1 MKAVVYTLGCK
12 VNDVESGSIIRG
24 LETLGYEVSREL
36 ESADLY
42 VVNTCAVTAE
52 AERKSRQ
59 TVGKVIKCNPA
70 AKVIV
75 CGCASEKSPTDFD
88 IVLCSLRE
96 FFFGESGTLTWDMV
110 DYLENLPYYI
120 ETKDF
125 ICVHAGI
132 PLDENKNLIPLNQVE
147 EEYFLYDRRFKDSD
161 VIHNSEK
168 CVFYGHTVAENG
180 KITSYKRKNA
190 IGNNIKDF
198 YKIHLDT
205 GAWQNG
211 VLGCFCL
218 ENCECIYV
226 KKPN

>member
-1 MKAVVYTLGCK
+1 MTYFVSDLHGEYELFVALLKKINFGEY
-12 VNDVESGSIIRG
+12 DVM
-24 LETLGYEVSREL
+24 Y
-36 ESADLY
+36 
-42 VVNTCAVTAE
+42 
-52 AERKSRQ
+52 
-59 TVGKVIKCNPA
+59 
-70 AKVIV
+70 V
-75 CGCASEKSPTDFD
+75 CGDILEKGDGSLKLLALISSMENVHCVLGNHDRNFIKYYHNIMEKSPTDFD